1 MNVSDQASLK
11 APAVLLL
18 ANVALSVPLIKLLGG
33 SGHGWVIAMQDY
45 GRAMLPSQDM
55 LFQSTAYS
63 FVLTASVTLSA
74 ILIGKMV
81 MRSLLIATHHN

>member
-1 MNVSDQASLK
+1 MTPSPGATLK
-11 APAVLLL
+11 VPAALLV
-18 ANVALSVPLIKLLGG
+18 ANIALTMPAIKALGG
-33 SGHGWVIAMQDY
+33 NGRGWIVAMQDY

-63 FVLTASVTLSA
+63 LVLTASVTVSA

-81 MRSLLIATHHN
+81 MRGLLIATNS